1 MVGGARTSCFCKR
14 LYLCP
19 LCPKTRNG
27 FHRIVYSLTQAPWG
41 QSREKAGKNTILS
54 TAKDRGKIVPK
65 VRCQS
70 KVRMGTESELS
81 VQGPKVE
88 SPSVIRPGLC
98 RIWIGLFCFQGTFAI
113 CCVLLEA
120 GW

>member
-1 MVGGARTSCFCKR
+1 MEGTGVGCGRVITANTPHFWHMVGGAKTSCFCKR
-14 LYLCP
+14 LYLCS

-27 FHRIVYSLTQAPWG
+27 FHRIVYSLTQSPWG

-88 SPSVIRPGLC
+88 SPSVIRPG
-98 RIWIGLFCFQGTFAI
+98 GS
-113 CCVLLEA
+113 E
-120 GW
+120 